1 MVMEPRSDPILAPS
15 EVLDRAFYFIVV
27 LWGERFRTY
36 FLEYCVPSLLS
47 TNNIPSLRTS
57 RRNKFLI
64 ATRPEDWDAMSRAP
78 IFGALS
84 RYIDP
89 VYIEIP
95 PCPVGRSGCEH
106 MNTGHKI
113 ACDMAFREKGLG
125 VVITPDCMFSDGSMA
140 HLQKLAQNGVQVVL
154 TAALRLGEEPFLA
167 KLGELGALLTES
179 RSDSA
184 RPVTISGRVMVEA
197 AVESFHTET
206 LSYEW
211 AAPYITPISPA
222 AWWRVPA
229 ENGVLLHC
237 MSWAPVLL
245 DYGAVE
251 RHDMSTLDD
260 WTIDGDYLFKN
271 LGNTAKLHVIQ
282 DSDDLFLASWGPMG
296 DRPFKPLALFQSRLG
311 KWFAAR
317 LRAQQFRASFYSPI
331 FDPLKRRIFFLPV
344 RWHARELNEKWTT
357 VEREARNELSQWV
370 RPPDED
376 RRLGVSGTETFFRKL
391 GEPFLNFGLALFRW
405 LGTYL
410 VHRRDIKRRLLQ
422 ALRGDTFA
430 IRRIIWN
437 LRREVLVLRGRLPTD
452 RPPQPNS

>member
-1 MVMEPRSDPILAPS
+1 M
-15 EVLDRAFYFIVV
+15 
-27 LWGERFRTY
+27 
-36 FLEYCVPSLLS
+36 
-47 TNNIPSLRTS
+47 LRT
-57 RRNKFLI
+57 
-64 ATRPEDWDAMSRAP
+64 P
-78 IFGALS
+78 IFDVLR
-84 RYIDP
+84 RYVDP

-95 PCPVGRSGCEH
+95 PCPAGRSGCEH

-125 VVITPDCMFSDGSMA
+125 LVITPDCMFSDGSMT
-140 HLQKLAQNGVQVVL
+140 HLQKLAQNGAQVVL
-154 TAALRLGEEPFLA
+154 TAALRFGEEPFLA
-167 KLGELGALLTES
+167 KLSELGALPAES

-184 RPVTISGRVMVEA
+184 RPLTISGRVMAEA
-197 AVESFHTET
+197 AVDSFHTET

-222 AWWRVPA
+222 AWWRVPD

-251 RHDMSTLDD
+251 RHDMSMLDD

-271 LGNTAKLHVIQ
+271 LGNSTRLHVIQ
-282 DSDDLFLASWGPMG
+282 DSDDLMLASWGPMS
-296 DRPFKPLALFQSRLG
+296 DRPFKPLAMFQSRFG
-311 KWFAAR
+311 KWIGAR

-344 RWHARELNEKWTT
+344 RWHARELNQKWTA
-357 VEREARNELSQWV
+357 VEREALNELSRWV
-370 RPPDED
+370 RSPDDD
-376 RRLGVSGTETFFRKL
+376 RRSGASGIRSSFRAL
-391 GEPFLNFGLALFRW
+391 AAPFLNFALALIRW

-410 VHRRDIKRRLLQ
+410 VHRRDIRRRLIQ

-430 IRRIIWN
+430 IRRIWWN
-437 LRREVLVLRGRLPTD
+437 VRREVLVLRGRLPTD
-452 RPPQPNS
+452 RPPPQPNG